1 MQSGVVGDF
10 AAWRAVAR
18 ERLAASLPPDEV
30 VWSDRREPSLFGAG
44 VACGVGV
51 LEAPGAGPGDA
62 GGAADVP
69 GGASGARRGAVGSPR
84 GAVALCGGAGA
95 AVDGARPGPR
105 AVASERSAVDSERS
119 AVDSE
124 QSAVDS
130 GGGAA
135 RGPSISRELLTLLE
149 LLACYRDPG
158 RWDLMYRL
166 TWRTVHENRALL
178 QNDADVDVRRARLW
192 SKAVS
197 QDVHKMH
204 AFVRFHETAGDDGA
218 PCYVAWFEPSHEIL
232 RYAVPFFEKRFGN
245 MRWMIATPDGA
256 AVWSGSRTEYVESP
270 GRSAV
275 PRDDSTHEL
284 WRAYYRNICNIARVN
299 PRMMQREMPQRYW
312 RHLPEATEIHS
323 ILRDNPRVLHE
334 TLRAEASAAAENLR
348 TPRAVAKTLDEIA
361 PAADSPQ
368 TCQRCPLWRRATQA
382 VLGEGPKG
390 ARVMLVGEQPG
401 DEEDL
406 RGRAFVGPAG
416 QVLDDALRQAGV
428 ARGGVFVTNS
438 VKHFKWEPR
447 GKRRLHAKPN
457 QQEIRACN
465 SWLQREISEVAPRVI
480 VAMGATALRAVTGLT
495 LTIDAARHSDLRA
508 ANGALVVAT
517 YHPSAILRAPDE
529 RKEHLMTSLVQD
541 LARAERL
548 SVPAPGRLS

>member
-1 MQSGVVGDF
+1 V
-10 AAWRAVAR
+10 R
-18 ERLAASLPPDEV
+18 
-30 VWSDRREPSLFGAG
+30 
-44 VACGVGV
+44 
-51 LEAPGAGPGDA
+51 PGAVHDPSA
-62 GGAADVP
+62 AADGLGEVSGERP
-69 GGASGARRGAVGSPR
+69 GVTGRSR
-84 GAVALCGGAGA
+84 GAVA
-95 AVDGARPGPR
+95 
-105 AVASERSAVDSERS
+105 
-119 AVDSE
+119 
-124 QSAVDS
+124 
-130 GGGAA
+130 
-135 RGPSISRELLTLLE
+135 PSISRELLALLE

-166 TWRTVHENRALL
+166 TWRSINENRALL
-178 QNDADVDVRRARLW
+178 QNDADIDVRRARLW

-204 AFVRFHETAGDDGA
+204 AFVRFHETAGEDGE

-256 AVWSGSRTEYVESP
+256 AVWNGSKTEYVDSP

-275 PRDDSTHEL
+275 PRDDSTHDL
-284 WRAYYRNICNIARVN
+284 WRAYYRNICNVARVN

-323 ILRDNPRVLHE
+323 ILQDNPRVLHE
-334 TLRAEASAAAENLR
+334 TLSAEASAAFENLH
-348 TPRAVAKTLDEIA
+348 TPQAIAKTLDEIA

-368 TCQRCPLWRRATQA
+368 TCQRCSLWRRATQA
-382 VLGEGPKG
+382 VLGEGPKD

-416 QVLDDALRQAGV
+416 QVLDEALRRAGV
-428 ARGGVFVTNS
+428 VRGALYVTNS

-465 SWLQREISEVAPRVI
+465 SWLQREISDVAPRVI

-495 LTIDAARHSDLRA
+495 LTIDAARQSDLRA
-508 ANGALVVAT
+508 ANGAKVVAT
-517 YHPSAILRAPDE
+517 YHPSAILRAPDD
-529 RKEHLMTSLVQD
+529 RKDHLMTALIED

-548 SVPAPGRLS
+548 SGLPSGH

>member
-10 AAWRAVAR
+10 AAWRTVAR
-18 ERLAASLPPDEV
+18 ERLAALMPPDAV
-30 VWSDRREPSLFGAG
+30 AWSDRREPSLFGGGAG
-44 VACGVGV
+44 CGVGA
-51 LEAPGAGPGDA
+51 LDAA
-62 GGAADVP
+62 GGGLDAASGAVGARGYECGGPNGAVGARGAECAAPSGKVGAPVGAARP
-69 GGASGARRGAVGSPR
+69 GGACTDPS
-84 GAVALCGGAGA
+84 AVARGH
-95 AVDGARPGPR
+95 
-105 AVASERSAVDSERS
+105 EAVDSSDGR
-119 AVDSE
+119 V
-124 QSAVDS
+124 
-130 GGGAA
+130 
-135 RGPSISRELLTLLE
+135 PSISRELLALLE

-166 TWRTVHENRALL
+166 TWRAVHENRALL
-178 QNDADVDVRRARLW
+178 QNDADSDVRRARLW

-204 AFVRFHETAGDDGA
+204 AFVRFHETPGDDDS

-245 MRWMIATPDGA
+245 MRWMIATPHGA
-256 AVWSGSRTEYVESP
+256 AVWNGSVTEYVESP

-312 RHLPEATEIHS
+312 RHLPEATEIHT
-323 ILRDNPRVLHE
+323 ILQDNPRVLHQ
-334 TLRAEASAAAENLR
+334 TLSAEASAAAENLR
-348 TPRAVAKTLDEIA
+348 TPRAVARALDEIV
-361 PAADSPQ
+361 AATDSPQ
-368 TCQRCPLWRRATQA
+368 TCQRCTLWQRATQA
-382 VLGEGPKG
+382 VLGEGPKD
-390 ARVMLVGEQPG
+390 ARVMLIGEQPG

-416 QVLDDALRQAGV
+416 RVLDDALRQAGV
-428 ARGGVFVTNS
+428 ARGSLYVTNS

-457 QQEIRACN
+457 QQEIHACN

-495 LTIDAARHSDLRA
+495 LTIEAARHSDLRA
-508 ANGALVVAT
+508 ANGALVIAT

-529 RKEHLMTSLVQD
+529 RKEHLMSSLVED
-541 LARAERL
+541 LTRA
-548 SVPAPGRLS
+548 GRLSGPLSESLPERGGQH